1 MKKIFPLFAAGSLCL
16 ALTLSACA
24 PSIDLLPE
32 NIIDDDYD
40 NYYEIFVGSFC
51 DSDGDGR
58 GDFNGVTQKLS
69 YIRDMGYT
77 GIWLMPICSSPSYHK
92 YDVADYY
99 AVDETYGTME
109 DFENLVGEAHAL
121 GIKVIIDMVFN
132 HSSRKNEWFKQF
144 LVARAD
150 NDESNKYYDYYN
162 YSSSPIDGYAVAGSG
177 DRTVYYE
184 ARFDASMPDL
194 NLDNEDLKEDLK
206 AIMRFWLVD
215 KEVDGFRF
223 DAVRYFYYGD
233 SEKSSDFM
241 GKLKQWADEILEK
254 EKGEGAH
261 AYFVGEDWSTEG
273 EISKF
278 YEKGNGSTFFAFN
291 VAQSDPSY
299 IFDAISS
306 ASNPAIPGA
315 DYAANVF
322 YRSMGRL
329 AEIAHG
335 GISVPFLDNHDTTR
349 VASTFRNRTD
359 KIKFAYGLLS
369 MYSGNTFTYYGDELG
384 VEGVKDDGDETLRV
398 GMLWED
404 NTELL
409 TPYASM
415 GKDASAYY
423 HYGSVQKQLSDP
435 NSILN
440 YYKLCNNARNAFPA
454 LMRGTAERLENAN
467 ENVLV
472 LKKTYRDE
480 SITVVINFST
490 EEQTVQSVAGTLR
503 QSICVS
509 GSIEESGFA
518 LTMPGFSIAIL
529 L

>member
-184 ARFDASMPDL
+184 ARFDASMPD
-194 NLDNEDLKEDLK
+194 
-206 AIMRFWLVD
+206 
-215 KEVDGFRF
+215 
-223 DAVRYFYYGD
+223 
-233 SEKSSDFM
+233 
-241 GKLKQWADEILEK
+241 
-254 EKGEGAH
+254 
-261 AYFVGEDWSTEG
+261 
-273 EISKF
+273 
-278 YEKGNGSTFFAFN
+278 
-291 VAQSDPSY
+291 
-299 IFDAISS
+299 
-306 ASNPAIPGA
+306 
-315 DYAANVF
+315 
-322 YRSMGRL
+322 
-329 AEIAHG
+329 
-335 GISVPFLDNHDTTR
+335 
-349 VASTFRNRTD
+349 
-359 KIKFAYGLLS
+359 
-369 MYSGNTFTYYGDELG
+369 
-384 VEGVKDDGDETLRV
+384 
-398 GMLWED
+398 
-404 NTELL
+404 
-409 TPYASM
+409 
-415 GKDASAYY
+415 
-423 HYGSVQKQLSDP
+423 
-435 NSILN
+435 
-440 YYKLCNNARNAFPA
+440 
-454 LMRGTAERLENAN
+454 
-467 ENVLV
+467 
-472 LKKTYRDE
+472 
-480 SITVVINFST
+480 
-490 EEQTVQSVAGTLR
+490 
-503 QSICVS
+503 
-509 GSIEESGFA
+509 
-518 LTMPGFSIAIL
+518 
-529 L
+529 